1 MIDEDKPMER
11 KFFLGN
17 QVVFDTLKGEISSD
31 LKSVGLGS
39 RDAAIL
45 KLLCEQRNKV
55 VQKEDIHQHVW
66 GKVLVSE
73 TSLTKAI
80 SNLRKSL
87 SLFEELTCQIKTIPK
102 EGYVLIQ
109 EDDVSDS
116 FWLDELSTFDIKNV
130 INGKATNNNDF
141 LYIPKDERDLFFSK
155 YEEKNFPENKF
166 FFFYSVSVVI
176 LIFASIFL
184 FFYWGTVF

>member
-1 MIDEDKPMER
+1 MER

-87 SLFEELTCQIKTIPK
+87 SLFEDLTCEIKTIPK

-109 EDDVSDS
+109 DDDVSDD
-116 FWLDELSTFDIKNV
+116 FGLDELSTFDIKNV
-130 INGKATNNNDF
+130 INGKATTNNDF
-141 LYIPKDERDLFFSK
+141 LYIYRDERDLFFSK
-155 YEEKNFPENKF
+155 YENKDFPENKVF
-166 FFFYSVSVVI
+166 SLCLVSVVI
-176 LIFASIFL
+176 LIFASVFL
-184 FFYWGTVF
+184 FFYGVTVF

>member
-1 MIDEDKPMER
+1 MPMER

-109 EDDVSDS
+109 DDDISDG

-130 INGKATNNNDF
+130 INGKATNNNEF

-155 YEEKNFPENKF
+155 YEKKNLPENKF
-166 FFFYSVSVVI
+166 FFLYSVSVVI

-184 FFYWGTVF
+184 FFYWGTIF